1 MSNIL
6 TYMRVLGCTLIVTAH
21 FVMLYVGV
29 TSGAVIHLIADLL
42 CMPFFIKTKAWDMV
56 IMLCFLLVIG
66 VSKLWNPILMSS
78 F

>member
-1 MSNIL
+1 MNNIL
-6 TYMRVLGCTLIVTAH
+6 TCMRVLGCTLIVTAH

-29 TSGAVIHLIADLL
+29 TYGAAVHLIADLL

-66 VSKLWNPILMSS
+66 VSKLWNPILTFS

>member
-1 MSNIL
+1 MNDMI